1 MQIGF
6 DARLVAYRE
15 GGIARYVRSLLAAL
29 VKRDRANAYTIFLA
43 RGGEPVVDAFDRGDQ
58 VTHRALL
65 TPPHHRL
72 ERAALGDR

>member
-29 VKRDRANAYTIFLA
+29 VKFDRANAYTIFLA
-43 RGGEPVVDAFDRGDQ
+43 RGGEPARG
-58 VTHRALL
+58 R
-65 TPPHHRL
+65 PSI
-72 ERAALGDR
+72 AASRSPTAPC